1 MSDPEPIPA
10 PAKAKAP
17 KTPRQQMSRG
27 VLAALLVIIFI
38 CSLPFL
44 LFAVPD
50 WWATLFPRSAFERM
64 LGEPIPDSVVV
75 HKRWGRCALARTDE
89 WLLFS
94 ASSNDMQRIIQRNG
108 FTAFGELGPGKEVP
122 DINSTEYMERI
133 LALSPL
139 CDNRVIYSGT
149 LLRELDV
156 CKTQGFT
163 SHVRYAL
170 STSSS
175 MSSQVLHLDASGTRA
190 LYHRDR

>member
-27 VLAALLVIIFI
+27 ILAALLVIIFI
-38 CSLPFL
+38 CSLPYL

-94 ASSNDMQRIIQRNG
+94 ASSNDMQRIIQRKGVIAYDDCGPLKAEPDATDAQVKGLPDNPDRWNG
-108 FTAFGELGPGKEVP
+108 QV
-122 DINSTEYMERI
+122 
-133 LALSPL
+133 
-139 CDNRVIYSGT
+139 VIYGN
-149 LLRELDV
+149 LLCELDE